1 MARSVV
7 LVSVLVSSL
16 LGCKAFSKLTE
27 DGADKGEATAAA
39 SAAAPPS
46 AAPAAPS
53 ELVFTKKVP
62 KPGIKGA
69 TTRKTASKFTMS
81 GKTFRE
87 NSFMQG
93 DFVVKESDEFRVT
106 KASVDVKELYTTSQ
120 EGTGSEKRSVS
131 PLAGSSYIV
140 TRAEDGKLSAQD
152 SGGNKV
158 PAATLKLIKD
168 EFGSSFE
175 KNQDAAFLPD
185 RPLKLEEKLMPASDS
200 MLRALGIKDDG
211 NTVIDGTE
219 FFLRSTADGKAKFDA
234 TMTMTQKIP
243 GAGLRVRAKLSG
255 NLEMV
260 TDGAWIVAI
269 DLKGPIT
276 ILDGSGN
283 EKGTGDL
290 SIVGTQTFQ

>member
-16 LGCKAFSKLTE
+16 LGCKAFSKLTD
-27 DGADKGEATAAA
+27 DGAADKGDAGAPVTAAA
-39 SAAAPPS
+39 APS
-46 AAPAAPS
+46 AAPTTS
-53 ELVFTKKVP
+53 DVSFTKKVP
-62 KPGIKGA
+62 KPGTKGA
-69 TTRKTASKFTMS
+69 TTRKTASKFTMG

-106 KASVDVKELYTTSQ
+106 KASLDVKELYTTSQ

-140 TRAEDGKLSAQD
+140 TRGEDGKLSAQD

-158 PAATLKLIKD
+158 PATTLKLIKD

-219 FFLRSTADGKAKFDA
+219 FFLRSVANGRAKFDA

-243 GAGLRVRAKLSG
+243 AAGLRVRAKLGG

-283 EKGTGDL
+283 EKGSGDL
-290 SIVGTQTFQ
+290 SITGTQTFE